1 MSNDPHLAEI
11 LIWRN
16 QFFTSNVKEKDMV
29 RNIKT
34 EWSTEYIGE
43 AEKALITR
51 VGKLPRFRRS
61 FSSVSKYLLWDTPG
75 SYVPYKKASKSW
87 IENRTGLNIV
97 GKKPSIY
104 YNYNRLPKNFDI
116 FFKTGPPPLISRSG

>member
-51 VGKLPRFRRS
+51 VSKLPRFRRS
-61 FSSVSKYLLWDTPG
+61 FSLVSKYLLWDTPG
-75 SYVPYKKASKSW
+75 SYVPYKKSVKILDREQNW
-87 IENRTGLNIV
+87 IKYS
-97 GKKPSIY
+97 GKETVHIL
-104 YNYNRLPKNFDI
+104 RLQSSPKKF
-116 FFKTGPPPLISRSG
+116 